1 MDRKQSFA
9 GSWCTFSWAVLEKE
23 KIKTLAVL
31 LPVTQPVVVVTCRL
45 ERTARLGCQG
55 EPAGSA
61 ACESCSGAE
70 EGRAGSA
77 GVRAKSGTSRR
88 AVPRCRSEAGAQ
100 LSPRRGGPLQLSSP
114 RGSAPRS
121 LCCLW
126 SGSPVSLVSAEGT
139 LFLTMEEAPPVRVR
153 NLNRLEKFPAQHI
166 WTNSS
171 SVMFSSLERIFN
183 FSGRANSP
191 FSTCCS

>member
-1 MDRKQSFA
+1 MDRKQSFP
-9 GSWCTFSWAVLEKE
+9 GSWCTFSWPVLEKE
-23 KIKTLAVL
+23 KIKSLAVL
-31 LPVTQPVVVVTCRL
+31 LPVTQPVIVVTCRL
-45 ERTARLGCQG
+45 EGTARLSCEG

-61 ACESCSGAE
+61 ACESCSGVEEAE
-70 EGRAGSA
+70 RAA
-77 GVRAKSGTSRR
+77 QVFVRSRGC
-88 AVPRCRSEAGAQ
+88 PREPSPGCRSEAGV
-100 LSPRRGGPLQLSSP
+100 PLSP

-126 SGSPVSLVSAEGT
+126 PGSPVSRVSAEGT

-183 FSGRANSP
+183 FSGRDNSP